1 MASKIRP
8 PDGGTDRPE
17 PSELFGVRLERDGDT
32 ATVMA
37 RGEID
42 LYTAPLLSS
51 ALREAMDGSVE
62 LIIVDLTDVSFMA
75 SSGLAALLAGLERAR
90 RLRCEL
96 LLAGGGR
103 AVQRPLQAAGLDHHF
118 EQFPSAAEAKRHGA
132 RRILGGDQGQ
142 DGSVAGHIV
151 SSRSSQPTG

>member
-1 MASKIRP
+1 MASIIRP
-8 PDGGTDRPE
+8 PHGGTDCPE
-17 PSELFGVRLERDGDT
+17 PSELFDVTLEQDGDT
-32 ATVMA
+32 VTVIA

-51 ALREAMDGSVE
+51 ALREATDGSVE
-62 LIIVDLTDVSFMA
+62 LVVVDLTDVSFMA

-103 AVQRPLQAAGLDHHF
+103 AVQRPLQAAGLDGHF
-118 EQFPSAAEAKRHGA
+118 EQFPSAAEARRHGSRCVLPVIRA
-132 RRILGGDQGQ
+132 RTAPSPGT
-142 DGSVAGHIV
+142 
-151 SSRSSQPTG
+151 P